1 MQNFHYNYVKNK
13 DNDKTE
19 MLMTNTDSLICKIE
33 AENVY
38 EDLRK
43 DEKLLDFV
51 NYQKDSKYY
60 NDANNLV
67 VDKMKDKASGVP

>member
-1 MQNFHYNYVKNK
+1 MQNFHYNYIKKK

-19 MLMTNTDSLICKIE
+19 MLITNTNSLKYKIE

-38 EDLRK
+38 EDLCK
-43 DEKLLDFV
+43 DENLLDFV
-51 NYQKDSKYY
+51 NYLKDSKYY

-67 VDKMKDKASGVP
+67 VGKMKDKTSGVP